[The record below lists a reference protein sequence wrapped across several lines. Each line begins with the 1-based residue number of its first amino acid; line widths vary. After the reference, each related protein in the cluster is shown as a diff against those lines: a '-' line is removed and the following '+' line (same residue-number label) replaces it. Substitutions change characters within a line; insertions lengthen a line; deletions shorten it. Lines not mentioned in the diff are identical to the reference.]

1 MHERPCVSAALKT
14 IIKQTMSNYIYSAPT
29 GDGWLNLARDGY
41 FLENNKKDD
50 VILYFYV
57 NKNAV
62 IIGRNQNAWKECS
75 IANMDADGVQLVRRH
90 SGGGAVFHDN
100 GNLNFSFITD
110 EKHYDLNRQMRV
122 ILNAVSK
129 LGLKAE
135 LSGRNDITVDGKKFS
150 GNAFSL
156 AKGNRSHHG
165 TILVNADLTKL
176 SNYLCVSKEKM
187 RSKGIDSVRAR
198 VCNICELSSG
208 LTVEAMRRL
217 VIESFIEEY
226 GAASEYVF
234 DGTALAEVEERRER
248 LASWEWRFGKT
259 PQFDFET
266 DKRFSF
272 GDTQIYFN
280 SRNGVIRE
288 TKVYSDCLD
297 TELTTEIENALT
309 GVHFRKEEIK
319 AALSK
324 MKDQSIAA
332 ELAEHFCSLDI

>member
-1 MHERPCVSAALKT
+1 
-14 IIKQTMSNYIYSAPT
+14 MSNYIYSAPT

-41 FLENNKKDD
+41 FLENNKKGD

-217 VIESFIEEY
+217 VIESFIEED

-234 DGTALAEVEERRER
+234 DGMALAEVEERRER

>member
-1 MHERPCVSAALKT
+1 
-14 IIKQTMSNYIYSAPT
+14 MSNYIYSAPT

-41 FLENNKKDD
+41 FLENNKKGD

-75 IANMDADGVQLVRRH
+75 IANMNADGVQLVRRH

-198 VCNICELSSG
+198 VCNLCELSSG

-288 TKVYSDCLD
+288 MKVYSDCLD

-324 MKDQSIAA
+324 MKDQNIAA

>member
-1 MHERPCVSAALKT
+1 
-14 IIKQTMSNYIYSAPT
+14 MSNYIYSAPT

-41 FLENNKKDD
+41 FLENNKKGD

-62 IIGRNQNAWKECS
+62 IIGRNQNAWKECN

-198 VCNICELSSG
+198 VCNLCELSSG

-280 SRNGVIRE
+280 LRDGVIRE

-332 ELAEHFCSLDI
+332 EIAEHFCSLDI

>member
-1 MHERPCVSAALKT
+1 
-14 IIKQTMSNYIYSAPT
+14 MSNYIYSAPT

-41 FLENNKKDD
+41 FLENNKKGD

-198 VCNICELSSG
+198 VCNLCELSSG

-297 TELTTEIENALT
+297 TELTTEIEKALT

>member
-1 MHERPCVSAALKT
+1 
-14 IIKQTMSNYIYSAPT
+14 MSNYIYSAPT

-41 FLENNKKDD
+41 FLENNKKGD

-62 IIGRNQNAWKECS
+62 IIGRNQNAWKECN

-280 SRNGVIRE
+280 LRDGVIRE

-297 TELTTEIENALT
+297 TELTKEIENALT

-324 MKDQSIAA
+324 MKDQNIAA

>member
-1 MHERPCVSAALKT
+1 
-14 IIKQTMSNYIYSAPT
+14 MSNYIYSAPT

-41 FLENNKKDD
+41 FLENNKKGD
-50 VILYFYV
+50 VVLYFYV

-62 IIGRNQNAWKECS
+62 IIGRNQNAWKECN

-198 VCNICELSSG
+198 VCNLCELSSG

-309 GVHFRKEEIK
+309 GVHFRREEIK

-324 MKDQSIAA
+324 MKDQNIAA

>member
-1 MHERPCVSAALKT
+1 
-14 IIKQTMSNYIYSAPT
+14 MSNYIYSAPT

-41 FLENNKKDD
+41 FLENNKKGD

-129 LGLKAE
+129 IGLKAE

-165 TILVNADLTKL
+165 TILVNADLTKF

-198 VCNICELSSG
+198 VCNLCELSSG

-280 SRNGVIRE
+280 LRDGVIRE

-324 MKDQSIAA
+324 MKDQNIAA

>member
-1 MHERPCVSAALKT
+1 
-14 IIKQTMSNYIYSAPT
+14 MSNYIYSAPT

-41 FLENNKKDD
+41 FLENNKKGD
-50 VILYFYV
+50 VVLYFYV

-266 DKRFSF
+266 DKHFSF

-280 SRNGVIRE
+280 LRDGVIRE

>member
-1 MHERPCVSAALKT
+1 
-14 IIKQTMSNYIYSAPT
+14 MSNYIYSAPT

-41 FLENNKKDD
+41 FLENNKKGD

-165 TILVNADLTKL
+165 TILVNADLAKL

-248 LASWEWRFGKT
+248 HASWEWRFGKT

>member
-1 MHERPCVSAALKT
+1 
-14 IIKQTMSNYIYSAPT
+14 MSNYIYSAPT

-41 FLENNKKDD
+41 FLENNKKGD

-90 SGGGAVFHDN
+90 SGGVAVFHDN

-234 DGTALAEVEERRER
+234 DGMALAEVEERRER

>member
-1 MHERPCVSAALKT
+1 
-14 IIKQTMSNYIYSAPT
+14 MSNYIYSAPT

-41 FLENNKKDD
+41 FLENNKKGD
-50 VILYFYV
+50 VVLYFYV

-332 ELAEHFCSLDI
+332 ELAEHFCTLDI

>member
-1 MHERPCVSAALKT
+1 
-14 IIKQTMSNYIYSAPT
+14 MSNFIYSAPT

-41 FLENNKKDD
+41 FLENNKKGD

-62 IIGRNQNAWKECS
+62 IIGRNQNAWKECN

-272 GDTQIYFN
+272 GDTQVYFN
-280 SRNGVIRE
+280 LRDGVIRE

-309 GVHFRKEEIK
+309 GVHLRKEEIK

>member
-1 MHERPCVSAALKT
+1 
-14 IIKQTMSNYIYSAPT
+14 MSNYIYSAPT

-41 FLENNKKDD
+41 FLENNKKGD
-50 VILYFYV
+50 VVLYFYV

-198 VCNICELSSG
+198 VCNLCELSSG

>member
-1 MHERPCVSAALKT
+1 
-14 IIKQTMSNYIYSAPT
+14 MSNYIYSAPT

-41 FLENNKKDD
+41 FLENNKKGD

-110 EKHYDLNRQMRV
+110 EKHYDLN
-122 ILNAVSK
+122 
-129 LGLKAE
+129 LKAE

-280 SRNGVIRE
+280 LRDGVIRE

>member
-1 MHERPCVSAALKT
+1 MRT
-14 IIKQTMSNYIYSAPT
+14 T
-29 GDGWLNLARDGY
+29 
-41 FLENNKKDD
+41 KKGD

-198 VCNICELSSG
+198 VCNLCELSSG

-234 DGTALAEVEERRER
+234 DGTALAEVEARRER

-280 SRNGVIRE
+280 LRDGVIRE

-324 MKDQSIAA
+324 MKDQNIAA

>member
-1 MHERPCVSAALKT
+1 
-14 IIKQTMSNYIYSAPT
+14 MSNYIYSAPT

-41 FLENNKKDD
+41 FLENNKKGD

-135 LSGRNDITVDGKKFS
+135 LYGRNDITVDGKKFS

-234 DGTALAEVEERRER
+234 DGMALAEVEERRER

>member
-1 MHERPCVSAALKT
+1 
-14 IIKQTMSNYIYSAPT
+14 MSNYIYSAPT
-29 GDGWLNLARDGY
+29 GDGWLNLARDGF
-41 FLENNKKDD
+41 FLENNKKGD

>member
-1 MHERPCVSAALKT
+1 
-14 IIKQTMSNYIYSAPT
+14 MSNYIYSAPT

-41 FLENNKKDD
+41 FLENNKKGD

-248 LASWEWRFGKT
+248 HASWEWRFGKLRSLILKPTSVFRSEILRFILIRATALFAKRRFIPIVST
-259 PQFDFET
+259 P
-266 DKRFSF
+266 S
-272 GDTQIYFN
+272 
-280 SRNGVIRE
+280 
-288 TKVYSDCLD
+288 
-297 TELTTEIENALT
+297 
-309 GVHFRKEEIK
+309 
-319 AALSK
+319 
-324 MKDQSIAA
+324 
-332 ELAEHFCSLDI
+332 

>member
-41 FLENNKKDD
+41 FLENNKKGD

-198 VCNICELSSG
+198 VCNLCELSSG

-234 DGTALAEVEERRER
+234 DGMALAEVEERRER

>member
-1 MHERPCVSAALKT
+1 
-14 IIKQTMSNYIYSAPT
+14 MSNYIYSAPT

-41 FLENNKKDD
+41 FLENNKKGD

-198 VCNICELSSG
+198 VCNLCELSSG

-234 DGTALAEVEERRER
+234 DGMALAEVEERRER

-324 MKDQSIAA
+324 MKDQNIAA

>member
-1 MHERPCVSAALKT
+1 
-14 IIKQTMSNYIYSAPT
+14 MSNYIYSAPT

-41 FLENNKKDD
+41 FLENNKKGD

-280 SRNGVIRE
+280 LRDGVIRE

-332 ELAEHFCSLDI
+332 ELAEHFCSLYI

>member
-1 MHERPCVSAALKT
+1 
-14 IIKQTMSNYIYSAPT
+14 MSNYIYSAPT

-41 FLENNKKDD
+41 FLENNKKGD

-198 VCNICELSSG
+198 VCNLCELSSG

-324 MKDQSIAA
+324 MKDQSIAT

>member
-1 MHERPCVSAALKT
+1 
-14 IIKQTMSNYIYSAPT
+14 MSNYIYSAPT

-41 FLENNKKDD
+41 FLENNKKGD

-332 ELAEHFCSLDI
+332 ELAEHFCSLYI

>member
-1 MHERPCVSAALKT
+1 
-14 IIKQTMSNYIYSAPT
+14 MSNYIYSAPT

-41 FLENNKKDD
+41 FLENNKKGD

-165 TILVNADLTKL
+165 TILVNADLAKL

-198 VCNICELSSG
+198 VCNLCELSSG

-234 DGTALAEVEERRER
+234 DGMALAEVEERRER

-280 SRNGVIRE
+280 LRDGVIRE

-324 MKDQSIAA
+324 MKYQSIAA

>member
-1 MHERPCVSAALKT
+1 
-14 IIKQTMSNYIYSAPT
+14 MSNYIYSAPT

-41 FLENNKKDD
+41 FLENNKKGD

-62 IIGRNQNAWKECS
+62 IIGRNQNAWKECN

-272 GDTQIYFN
+272 GDTQVYFN

>member
-1 MHERPCVSAALKT
+1 
-14 IIKQTMSNYIYSAPT
+14 MSNYIYSAPT

-41 FLENNKKDD
+41 FLENNKKSD

-280 SRNGVIRE
+280 LRDGVIRE

-324 MKDQSIAA
+324 MKDQNIAA

>member
-1 MHERPCVSAALKT
+1 
-14 IIKQTMSNYIYSAPT
+14 MSNYIYSAPT

-41 FLENNKKDD
+41 FLENNKKGD

-62 IIGRNQNAWKECS
+62 IIGRNQNAWKECN

-234 DGTALAEVEERRER
+234 DGTALAEVVERRER
-248 LASWEWRFGKT
+248 LVSWEWRFGKT

-280 SRNGVIRE
+280 LRDGVIRE

-324 MKDQSIAA
+324 MKDQNIAA

>member
-1 MHERPCVSAALKT
+1 
-14 IIKQTMSNYIYSAPT
+14 MSNYIYSAPT

-41 FLENNKKDD
+41 FLENNKKGD

-297 TELTTEIENALT
+297 TELTTEIEKALT

>member
-1 MHERPCVSAALKT
+1 
-14 IIKQTMSNYIYSAPT
+14 MSNYIYSAPT

-41 FLENNKKDD
+41 FLENNKKGD
-50 VILYFYV
+50 VVLYFYV

-75 IANMDADGVQLVRRH
+75 IANMNADGVQLVRRH

-280 SRNGVIRE
+280 LRDGVIRE

-324 MKDQSIAA
+324 MKDQNIAA

>member
-1 MHERPCVSAALKT
+1 
-14 IIKQTMSNYIYSAPT
+14 MSNYIYSAPT

-41 FLENNKKDD
+41 FLENNKKGD

-62 IIGRNQNAWKECS
+62 IIGRNQNAWKECN

-272 GDTQIYFN
+272 GDTQIYFDL
-280 SRNGVIRE
+280 RDGVIRE

-324 MKDQSIAA
+324 MKDQNIAA

>member
-1 MHERPCVSAALKT
+1 
-14 IIKQTMSNYIYSAPT
+14 MSNYIYSAPT

-280 SRNGVIRE
+280 LRDGVIRE

-324 MKDQSIAA
+324 MKDQNIAA

>member
-1 MHERPCVSAALKT
+1 
-14 IIKQTMSNYIYSAPT
+14 MSNYIYSAPT

-288 TKVYSDCLD
+288 MKVYSDCLD

-324 MKDQSIAA
+324 MKDQNIAA

>member
-1 MHERPCVSAALKT
+1 
-14 IIKQTMSNYIYSAPT
+14 MSNYIYSAPT

-41 FLENNKKDD
+41 FLENNKKGD

-165 TILVNADLTKL
+165 TILVNADLAKL

-248 LASWEWRFGKT
+248 HASWEWRFGKT

-280 SRNGVIRE
+280 SRNGVIRA

-324 MKDQSIAA
+324 MKDQNIAA

>member
-1 MHERPCVSAALKT
+1 
-14 IIKQTMSNYIYSAPT
+14 MSNYIYSAPT

-41 FLENNKKDD
+41 FLENNKKGD

-62 IIGRNQNAWKECS
+62 IIGRNQNAWKECN

-165 TILVNADLTKL
+165 TILVNADLAKL

-280 SRNGVIRE
+280 LRDGVIRE

>member
-1 MHERPCVSAALKT
+1 
-14 IIKQTMSNYIYSAPT
+14 MSNYIYSAPT

-41 FLENNKKDD
+41 FLENNKKGD

-198 VCNICELSSG
+198 VCNLCELSSG

-280 SRNGVIRE
+280 LRDGVIRE

-332 ELAEHFCSLDI
+332 ELAEHFCTLDI

>member
-1 MHERPCVSAALKT
+1 M
-14 IIKQTMSNYIYSAPT
+14 
-29 GDGWLNLARDGY
+29 
-41 FLENNKKDD
+41 
-50 VILYFYV
+50 

-62 IIGRNQNAWKECS
+62 IIGRNQNAWKECN

-198 VCNICELSSG
+198 VCNLCELSSG

-309 GVHFRKEEIK
+309 RVHFRKEEIK

-324 MKDQSIAA
+324 LKDQSIAA

>member
-1 MHERPCVSAALKT
+1 
-14 IIKQTMSNYIYSAPT
+14 MSNYIYSAPT

-41 FLENNKKDD
+41 FLENNKKGD

-309 GVHFRKEEIK
+309 GVHFRT
-319 AALSK
+319 
-324 MKDQSIAA
+324 
-332 ELAEHFCSLDI
+332 LDI

>member
-1 MHERPCVSAALKT
+1 
-14 IIKQTMSNYIYSAPT
+14 MSNYIYSAPT

-41 FLENNKKDD
+41 FLENNKKGD
-50 VILYFYV
+50 VVLYFYV

-280 SRNGVIRE
+280 LRDGVIRE

-324 MKDQSIAA
+324 MKDQNIAA

>member
-1 MHERPCVSAALKT
+1 
-14 IIKQTMSNYIYSAPT
+14 MSNYIYSAPT

-41 FLENNKKDD
+41 FLENNKKGD

-62 IIGRNQNAWKECS
+62 IIGRNQNAWKECN

-198 VCNICELSSG
+198 VCNIFELSSG

-280 SRNGVIRE
+280 LRDGVIRE

-324 MKDQSIAA
+324 MKDQNIAA